1 MVDSPVLP
9 VAAAESAEQEL
20 DRLVAPRRQQLA
32 ELRAAGVAF
41 PNDFAVTTTA
51 SELQARYGH
60 LDQAGVEEAAAEYT
74 LAGRMMSQRLMGKL
88 AFAHLQDRTGQ
99 LQILVR
105 PADVGPEAFEQF
117 RRFDLGDILG
127 VRGKPTRTKAGELTL
142 HVQEVRLLTKSL
154 RPLPEKWHGLTDR
167 ESRYRQRYVDLI
179 VNPETRAVF
188 QKRSRII
195 SDIRKFLEARSFV
208 EVETP
213 ILQPQYGG
221 AAARPFT
228 THHNALDTQLFMRIA
243 PELYL
248 KRLVVGGFDRVYEI
262 NKNFRNEGIS
272 VQHSPE
278 FTMLEFYWGYATY
291 RDLMDLTEELVAGLA
306 REVCGTTRIQYQ
318 GQEIDLTPPWRR
330 ISVADAAVELGGLPR
345 EILGDRE
352 ALAQRATAL
361 GLTVTP
367 HMGPGKLGMELIDLL
382 VEAQLQQ
389 PTFLTDF
396 PLEVS
401 PLSRRQEA
409 DPTLVDRFELYVAG
423 RELANGFS
431 ELNDPEDQ
439 RSRFEAQVEARRLG
453 DDEAPGMDEDY
464 VRALEYG
471 MPPTAGEGI
480 GIDRLVMLLTDQ
492 PSIRDV
498 VLFPLLRPREDL

>member
-1 MVDSPVLP
+1 
-9 VAAAESAEQEL
+9 
-20 DRLVAPRRQQLA
+20 
-32 ELRAAGVAF
+32 
-41 PNDFAVTTTA
+41 
-51 SELQARYGH
+51 
-60 LDQAGVEEAAAEYT
+60 
-74 LAGRMMSQRLMGKL
+74 
-88 AFAHLQDRTGQ
+88 
-99 LQILVR
+99 
-105 PADVGPEAFEQF
+105 
-117 RRFDLGDILG
+117 
-127 VRGKPTRTKAGELTL
+127 
-142 HVQEVRLLTKSL
+142 
-154 RPLPEKWHGLTDR
+154 
-167 ESRYRQRYVDLI
+167 
-179 VNPETRAVF
+179 
-188 QKRSRII
+188 
-195 SDIRKFLEARSFV
+195 
-208 EVETP
+208 
-213 ILQPQYGG
+213 
-221 AAARPFT
+221 
-228 THHNALDTQLFMRIA
+228 
-243 PELYL
+243 
-248 KRLVVGGFDRVYEI
+248 
-262 NKNFRNEGIS
+262 
-272 VQHSPE
+272 
-278 FTMLEFYWGYATY
+278 
-291 RDLMDLTEELVAGLA
+291 
-306 REVCGTTRIQYQ
+306 
-318 GQEIDLTPPWRR
+318 
-330 ISVADAAVELGGLPR
+330 LPR

-367 HMGPGKLGMELIDLL
+367 HMGPGKLVMELIDLL
-382 VEAQLQQ
+382 VESQLQQ